1 MDTSTPIIVSE
12 VGLRD
17 GLQSL
22 STIMP
27 TAAKLA
33 WMDAVY
39 GAGIRCME
47 VGSFVNPKLLP
58 GMADVRDVIAHAK
71 TLQGLHTIALVP
83 NLKGATAAF
92 ECGPS
97 EVVIPISISKAHSQ
111 SNVRRSPEQMLS
123 ELDEIVQL
131 RNQSAPDTRI
141 LVGLTTAFGC
151 TLQGHVPAEDVLQ
164 VAEGALARGADGCAV
179 GDTVGYA
186 NPEQVDQMI
195 GMLRRAIGDR
205 LVGAHFH
212 NTRGLGLANTLVA
225 LNHGIVR
232 HDSSLA
238 GLGGCPY
245 APGASGNVVTED
257 LVFMLGSMGFT
268 TGIDLEKLLPI
279 RDLLKRELPDEP
291 LHGFVAQAGLP
302 INWATSYEH
311 VQGDFQ

>member
-225 LNHGIVR
+225 LNHGIAR

-302 INWATSYEH
+302 INWANSYEH

>member
-22 STIMP
+22 KTVMP
-27 TAAKLA
+27 TASKLA
-33 WMDAVY
+33 WMDAAY
-39 GAGIRCME
+39 AAGIRCLE
-47 VGSFVNPKLLP
+47 VGSFVNTKLLP

-71 TLQGLHTIALVP
+71 TLPGLYTIALVP
-83 NLKGATAAF
+83 NLKGAAAAL
-92 ECGPS
+92 ECAPS
-97 EVVIPISISKAHSQ
+97 EIVIPISISKAHSQ

-123 ELDEIVQL
+123 ELAAIVQL
-131 RNQSAPDTRI
+131 RNETAPRTRVM
-141 LVGLTTAFGC
+141 VGLTTAFGC
-151 TLQGHVPAEDVLQ
+151 TLQGDVPEDEVCQ
-164 VAEGALARGADGCAV
+164 VAQDALAQGADSCAV

-186 NPEQVDQMI
+186 NPQQVDQLI
-195 GMLRRAIGDR
+195 RRLRQAIGDR

-225 LNHGIVR
+225 LNHGILR

-257 LVFMLGSMGFT
+257 LVFMLNSMGFS
-268 TGIDLEKLLPI
+268 TGIDLERLMPI
-279 RDLLKRELPDEP
+279 RELLQRELPDEP

-302 INWATSYEH
+302 INWKHPSRD